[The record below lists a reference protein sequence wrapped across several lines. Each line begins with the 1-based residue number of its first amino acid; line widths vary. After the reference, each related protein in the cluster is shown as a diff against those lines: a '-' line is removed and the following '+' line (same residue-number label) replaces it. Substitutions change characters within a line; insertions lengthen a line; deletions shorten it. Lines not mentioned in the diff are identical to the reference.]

1 MKVKAKMLS
10 DTDQVINA
18 LARAL
23 EALEVNAE
31 IIARVTR
38 APDEMSLAEIGLD
51 SKDLLL
57 LDFQLEENDGLN
69 IRFDDLREDMTV
81 TEVARHIKKVTE

>member
-1 MKVKAKMLS
+1 
-10 DTDQVINA
+10 
-18 LARAL
+18 
-23 EALEVNAE
+23 
-31 IIARVTR
+31 
-38 APDEMSLAEIGLD
+38 MSLAEIGLD